1 MAKEMETGFHGMITE
16 SKGAKD
22 TTRTVGK
29 PAPGPCGQKMEK
41 SLLRNFM
48 KKEGS
53 SKKINIEKS
62 YSIITLSQNC

>member
-1 MAKEMETGFHGMITE
+1 METGIQGTIMV
-16 SKGAKD
+16 SKGSND

-41 SLLRNFM
+41 KLLRNFM

-53 SKKINIEKS
+53 SKKS
-62 YSIITLSQNC
+62 GLSQTPVPTN